1 MMPARLV
8 KLPCPIVHVPY
19 PPHFHEHELWAGAFW
34 GGGSRLPNG
43 HRALLGPRRDRAGRP
58 HPMYEPFAVT
68 GISMSQNSERSG
80 GSLAWMDITLLMV
93 WGEPSFDGW
102 FCYLVSFGLVAN
114 GLIYLLVWFGLV

>member
-1 MMPARLV
+1 MVGPT
-8 KLPCPIVHVPY
+8 PCMT
-19 PPHFHEHELWAGAFW
+19 
-34 GGGSRLPNG
+34 
-43 HRALLGPRRDRAGRP
+43 